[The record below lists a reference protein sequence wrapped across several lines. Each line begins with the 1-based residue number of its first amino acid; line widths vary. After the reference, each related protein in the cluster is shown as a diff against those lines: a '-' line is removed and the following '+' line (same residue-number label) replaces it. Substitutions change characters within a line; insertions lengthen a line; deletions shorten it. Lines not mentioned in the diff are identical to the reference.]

1 MVLQFDMSALE
12 SGRASVSHEPLTL
25 KVQMPIYMVGI
36 GCVAVTVWGPVVEG
50 IECHPAVLSV

>member
-25 KVQMPIYMVGI
+25 KVQMPSYMVGI
-36 GCVAVTVWGPVVEG
+36 DCVAVTV
-50 IECHPAVLSV
+50 